1 MTLRID
7 VSTHRHAYVPAEIK
21 RPAAQESA
29 AKPEETDAQRLVRLE
44 NQRVAQNRPE
54 NAQAAAKLAALVRN
68 QLTAQSATAI
78 RAQAN
83 FDVRKVAALLD

>member
-7 VSTHRHAYVPAEIK
+7 VSTHRHVYVPAEAK

-54 NAQAAAKLAALVRN
+54 DAQAAAKLAAFVRN
-68 QLTAQSATAI
+68 QITSQAGNAL
-78 RAQAN
+78 RAQAH